1 MSGLTH
7 NRHKVEEQQF
17 SSFHAREAAHNAES
31 RPHVTIYGRG
41 CDSTG
46 DGGLVRGASPPP
58 PQRSPA
64 LTGAAAAACP
74 EATQLPG
81 TAATARDRKL
91 SAPPGVRRVR
101 SSPSTGADG
110 NMQTHSQPSG
120 RGILGTQPRQHTKED
135 SVSECVSRWRGL
147 GRFVTALASISA
159 CRGAIWGLSKDAASS
174 PVRVGPLS
182 LGNSPGIDLTSTG
195 LDRISAALHG
205 KANAA
210 PSARAPA
217 ACAPAPPE
225 IVFSNLVYAKI
236 PGESPKTVE
245 VAGSWSKF
253 QQRHAMSRTSN
264 GDYEIMLRLSPGE
277 HEIKFVI
284 NGETWR
290 CHPNL
295 QTRQDPHNNLNNII
309 VVDKVMHPSP
319 IGPWRWSGPKNRLA
333 SARGPAQAPPGGL
346 RASAAPL
353 VVYPGDK
360 GSPRG
365 ESGQGTQ
372 AQRSPD
378 KVLKNHGGALKALR
392 CNLRRLLA
400 SPVTALKRI
409 TDHTGLGVA
418 DGGVKR
424 NSKGQGQTR
433 AQRGL
438 DRDRGKDRPNQVVVH
453 EEEHAGAQ
461 EKRGGGGRVVSFSML
476 LRLVIGFF
484 IIIRSISKLGHLF
497 II

>member
-17 SSFHAREAAHNAES
+17 SSFHAREPAHAES

-46 DGGLVRGASPPP
+46 DGDLVRGDSPPPPQRSPPP

-64 LTGAAAAACP
+64 LTGAAAAECP
-74 EATQLPG
+74 EA
-81 TAATARDRKL
+81 RDPKL
-91 SAPPGVRRVR
+91 VR
-101 SSPSTGADG
+101 SSPSTGVSGD
-110 NMQTHSQPSG
+110 MQTHSQPSG
-120 RGILGTQPRQHTKED
+120 SGILGTQPRQHTKED

-147 GRFVTALASISA
+147 GRFVAALASISA
-159 CRGAIWGLSKDAASS
+159 CRGAVWGVSKDAASS
-174 PVRVGPLS
+174 PVRVGPVS
-182 LGNSPGIDLTSTG
+182 LGNSPGMDLTSTR
-195 LDRISAALHG
+195 LDRISASLHG
-205 KANAA
+205 KDNAA
-210 PSARAPA
+210 PAASTPPVSSA
-217 ACAPAPPE
+217 
-225 IVFSNLVYAKI
+225 FTKLVYAKL

-253 QQRHAMSRTSN
+253 EQRHAMTRTSN
-264 GDYEIMLRLSPGE
+264 GDYQVMLHLSPGE

-295 QTRQDPHNNLNNII
+295 RTRQDPHNNLNNII
-309 VVDKVMHPSP
+309 VVDKVMRASAVES
-319 IGPWRWSGPKNRLA
+319 IRPWWRRGPKNRLA

-360 GSPRG
+360 GSPRAG
-365 ESGQGTQ
+365 
-372 AQRSPD
+372 D
-378 KVLKNHGGALKALR
+378 KALENNGGVLKALR
-392 CNLRRLLA
+392 CFLRRLLA

-409 TDHTGLGVA
+409 LDHTGDGVA
-418 DGGVKR
+418 DGGGER
-424 NSKGQGQTR
+424 TAKGQGQTR

-438 DRDRGKDRPNQVVVH
+438 DRDREKDRPNQAVVH
-453 EEEHAGAQ
+453 EEEHSGALD
-461 EKRGGGGRVVSFSML
+461 KRRGGLRVVSLSML
-476 LRLVIGFF
+476 LRLLIGFF
-484 IIIRSISKLGHLF
+484 LLVVVLLDHRSF
-497 II
+497 IHYFSVFYVEV